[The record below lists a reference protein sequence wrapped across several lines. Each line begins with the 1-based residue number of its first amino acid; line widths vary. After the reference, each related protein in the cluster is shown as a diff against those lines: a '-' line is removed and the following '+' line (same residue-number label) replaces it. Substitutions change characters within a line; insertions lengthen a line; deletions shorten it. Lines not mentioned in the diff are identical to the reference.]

1 MLCHRILKKR
11 VTTCIS
17 MFGYEY
23 ESESRVAETS
33 AWRQTMVRALR
44 VKSSAHTKR
53 STKCRIR
60 PGLLADAFLEHA
72 KHVHGHAWRRRI
84 QSAGF
89 P

>member
-1 MLCHRILKKR
+1 MYMNTNQHVHVHVHVYIY
-11 VTTCIS
+11 THAHMYS
-17 MFGYEY
+17 
-23 ESESRVAETS
+23 VADNV

-60 PGLLADAFLEHA
+60 PGLLADAFLEHV